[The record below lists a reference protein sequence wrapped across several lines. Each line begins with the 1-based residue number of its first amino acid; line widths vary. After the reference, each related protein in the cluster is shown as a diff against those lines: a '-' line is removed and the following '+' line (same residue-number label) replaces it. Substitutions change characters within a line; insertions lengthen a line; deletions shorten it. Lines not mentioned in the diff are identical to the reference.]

1 MSKDHDNNNYIGIHC
16 AFYKQL
22 LNHKKCHKSGKSS
35 KAEVLFLDKMLELR
49 YCSKIDI
56 RQEMYLAA
64 AADWTGLGQHKLRT
78 QSKTQQ

>member
-1 MSKDHDNNNYIGIHC
+1 
-16 AFYKQL
+16 
-22 LNHKKCHKSGKSS
+22 
-35 KAEVLFLDKMLELR
+35 MLELR